1 MRGPLVAS
9 VLVAACTHPRPAPPP
24 ALRLDRVVL
33 FQNGIGHFER
43 RGALPDRHL
52 RLVLRPHEV
61 DDVIKT
67 LTVIDRD
74 GKAQQVAAV
83 LPTPDQTQGDRVVV
97 DIELSRPVRDLIVS
111 YAVPTAAWK
120 TTYRVALPERTGGP
134 LLFQAWAMI
143 DNVSEEGWEQVSL
156 ALATGAPLSF
166 STDLRTPHFVP
177 RPDAT
182 GAMVAPTATA
192 VVASSQTRGGLD
204 EDHDG
209 VADQHDQC
217 PSVGED
223 RDGFEDDDG
232 CPDADNDRDR
242 VADVEDRCPN
252 DPEMMN
258 GFEDDDGCPDRGRV
272 ILTAARIEIIDRV
285 FFGAGGA
292 TISAAATPMLDA
304 IAATLREH
312 PDIRAVEIAGHAAT
326 GEDDAWGLSARRA
339 TAVRS
344 ALASR
349 GVQQQLTIRAFGD
362 TLPVD
367 TRADGLQHN
376 RRVEFQI
383 LDRTDDD
390 ARPPS
395 RSTTESHSQR
405 ALATAA
411 APSGTTVEVAG
422 TARWQLA
429 DRVSVP
435 RGASTLV
442 SVLSR
447 EITGAPVLLFRPEPG
462 TPGSARYPYRA
473 ARMVLPAEL
482 TVEPGPIAVFAEGS
496 FAGEGV
502 LGRTAGGR
510 TTYVPYAVDGGTTV
524 TVETTGDERPQ
535 RLVAIARGVVRVQNA
550 LVRKT
555 RYTVATS
562 ATAPAT
568 IYLRHVPTPG
578 YDLGEL
584 PPGSERGDDEVL
596 IALPLVPGQDST
608 LVVEERQPVTRELQL
623 LDDTTELAA
632 YVDGADLPDGVLAAA
647 RAVVA
652 ARAAL
657 ADVNTRTAAAETALA
672 DASDH
677 AAELE
682 RSLATVAKLPGTEAA
697 QLRARLVKSLAT
709 ATTITTD
716 RARAIATHR
725 AAAVEARIKL
735 QTAIEALGLEQLGAP

>member
-1 MRGPLVAS
+1 MRRSAVAF

-120 TTYRVALPERTGGP
+120 TTYRVAMPERVGGP

-143 DNVSEEGWEQVSL
+143 DNVSEEGWDHVSL
-156 ALATGAPLSF
+156 SLATGAPLSF

-209 VADQHDQC
+209 IA
-217 PSVGED
+217 D
-223 RDGFEDDDG
+223 RDDH
-232 CPDADNDRDR
+232 
-242 VADVEDRCPN
+242 CPN
-252 DPEMMN
+252 EPEAMN

-272 ILTAARIEIIDRV
+272 LLTSTSIEILDRV
-285 FFGAGGA
+285 FFVVDGA
-292 TISAAATPMLDA
+292 TPPPAAAPLLDA
-304 IAATLREH
+304 VAATLRGN
-312 PDIRAVEIAGHAAT
+312 PDIRAVEIAGHATA
-326 GEDDAWGLSARRA
+326 GEDDPWGLSARRA
-339 TAVRS
+339 AAVRS
-344 ALASR
+344 ALVSR
-349 GVQQQLTIRAFGD
+349 GVQQQLPIRPFGD
-362 TLPVD
+362 TLPID
-367 TRADGLQHN
+367 KRPEQN

-383 LDRTDDD
+383 LDRDRDD

-395 RSTTESHSQR
+395 RTTPASHDQR
-405 ALATAA
+405 ALAAA
-411 APSGTTVEVAG
+411 TAPSGTTVEVAG

-429 DRVSVP
+429 DRVTVP

-447 EITGAPVLLFRPEPG
+447 EISGAPVLLFRPEPA
-462 TPGSARYPYRA
+462 TPGSARHPYRA
-473 ARMVLPAEL
+473 ARMALPAEL
-482 TVEPGPIAVFAEGS
+482 TVEPGPVAVFAEGS

-502 LGRTAGGR
+502 LMRTAGGR

-555 RYTVATS
+555 RYTIATS

-578 YDLGEL
+578 YQLGEL

-623 LDDTTELAA
+623 LDDATDLAV
-632 YVDGADLPDGVLAAA
+632 YVDGAELPEGVLAAV

-657 ADVNTRTAAAETALA
+657 ADVTTRAAAAETALA

-677 AAELE
+677 AAALE
-682 RSLATVAKLPGTEAA
+682 RSLATVAKLPGAEAA
-697 QLRARLVKSLAT
+697 QLRARLVKSLAA
-709 ATTITTD
+709 ATTTTTE

-725 AAAVEARIKL
+725 AAEVEARIKL
-735 QTAIEALGLEQLGAP
+735 QTAIETLGLEQLDAP